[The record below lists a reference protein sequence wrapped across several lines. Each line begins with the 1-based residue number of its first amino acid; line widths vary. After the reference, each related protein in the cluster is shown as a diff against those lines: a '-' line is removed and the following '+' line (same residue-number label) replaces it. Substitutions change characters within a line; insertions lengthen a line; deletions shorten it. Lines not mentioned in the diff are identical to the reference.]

1 MAVIAPEAREAMRQH
16 AALEVGAQLLVD
28 VAALA
33 RALDLAER
41 FGDGVRADE
50 EFASLA
56 PSNRLRVKLQ
66 STLASSRFSKERA
79 LMPTSEQSSSLPE
92 SLWAAVQRMVE
103 GFHPRRIVLF
113 GSHAWGHPGPD
124 SDFDLLVLVRG
135 VDDVR
140 QLAGRIRG
148 ALRGIPAAF
157 DIIVRDEDAWRK
169 WANDPLTMEYHVEHD
184 GKVLHD
190 AG

>member
-1 MAVIAPEAREAMRQH
+1 MACALVLQAQIPNYEKNFANARRSYAQGRFQEAEWSM
-16 AALEVGAQLLVD
+16 

-33 RALDLAER
+33 EVENASPDDPRFATVLFDLAEIQHAQ
-41 FGDGVRADE
+41 GKYSDA
-50 EFASLA
+50 
-56 PSNRLRVKLQ
+56 
-66 STLASSRFSKERA
+66 
-79 LMPTSEQSSSLPE
+79 
-92 SLWAAVQRMVE
+92 AAVLEKLLRFNE
-103 GFHPRRIVLF
+103 
-113 GSHAWGHPGPD
+113 GHPGPD

-157 DIIVRDEDAWRK
+157 DIVVRDEDAWRK
-169 WANDPLTMEYHVEHD
+169 WADVPLTMEYHVEHD